1 MSALY
6 HLMAHRRVASVHM
19 QHGTPHRSGSS
30 TVMRP
35 DVPLVSLRD
44 APDDRDEPEAGPDT
58 PQHDPITPWWYRVVL
73 PLALVLSA
81 LAQVGCMGL
90 MFGWWK

>member
-19 QHGTPHRSGSS
+19 QHGTPHRSGISS
-30 TVMRP
+30 ITRP

-44 APDDRDEPEAGPDT
+44 APAEGDNGGGEPKAT
-58 PQHDPITPWWYRVVL
+58 PEPHATPWWYRAIL
-73 PLALVLSA
+73 PLAIVASA
-81 LAQVGCMGL
+81 VMQIAVIGA